1 MATNFAKLPN
11 LLRRE
16 ITLLQLD
23 FRIVGMMT
31 GEQEQAL
38 DRQLWNRVGST
49 ENEMAGALNTVSAWN
64 MMNIKNSTW
73 QKIAIA
79 LVAISHHLINCRGKM
94 RALTTIPKQLDIP
107 PRAGSRHA
115 ANYISAPAAP
125 WRLASTKAA
134 KYCINHAA

>member
-49 ENEMAGALNTVSAWN
+49 ENEMAGALNTVSA
-64 MMNIKNSTW
+64 
-73 QKIAIA
+73 
-79 LVAISHHLINCRGKM
+79 
-94 RALTTIPKQLDIP
+94 
-107 PRAGSRHA
+107 
-115 ANYISAPAAP
+115 
-125 WRLASTKAA
+125 
-134 KYCINHAA
+134 